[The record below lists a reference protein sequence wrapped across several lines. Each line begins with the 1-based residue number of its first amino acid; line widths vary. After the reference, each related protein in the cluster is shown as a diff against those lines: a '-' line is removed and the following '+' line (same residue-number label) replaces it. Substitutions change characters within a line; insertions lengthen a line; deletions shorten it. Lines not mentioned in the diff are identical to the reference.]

1 MNNTHVRLALFLGA
15 LGALGA
21 SGAFLGSVSGQA
33 SRYAWSLSDT
43 RDGITLYTSDAP
55 AHSYD
60 AVKAVVTLAVA
71 PDALVAVLRE
81 ISAFPGWYAGCKQT
95 RVLEAPRVTLPI
107 QLAADGRFLPV
118 AGQESFVLYFLQDLP
133 VVNDRWAIL
142 RNTLRFGRDGSLT
155 VEFHS
160 LDRYPYKGPAD
171 TARMRVSGAWTL
183 ARNDPGVV
191 NESSADPNARQLHA
205 RHRPCAVDAG
215 VLGRSRAARH
225 CRQHGGRAAR
235 GCPQA

>member
-183 ARNDPGVV
+183 APLSPTRTRVSFMLDIDPALSTPAFLVDPELHDIAV
-191 NESSADPNARQLHA
+191 NTVAGLRAVAR
-205 RHRPCAVDAG
+205 RRKVE
-215 VLGRSRAARH
+215 
-225 CRQHGGRAAR
+225 
-235 GCPQA
+235 